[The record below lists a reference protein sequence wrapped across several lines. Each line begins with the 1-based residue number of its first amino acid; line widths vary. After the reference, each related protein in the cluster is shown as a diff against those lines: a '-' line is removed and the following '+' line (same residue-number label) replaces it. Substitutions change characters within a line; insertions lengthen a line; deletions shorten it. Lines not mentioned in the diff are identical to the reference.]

1 MQVLFCFGIEKR
13 RIMYYNIQKVSKG
26 VFMKLYAPR
35 YYKNFK
41 CIADKCEHSCCI
53 GWEIDIDEE
62 TLKKYE
68 SLENPYAPDILNS
81 ISYEGTPHFKLCE
94 GDRCPHLDKNGLCKI
109 ILSAGEEHLCGICRE
124 HPRFYNYTDVAEV
137 GLGMSCREAARII
150 LSSPNYGVTEQT
162 VEIAYDGEALSF
174 NGREERERIYKLFG
188 DKSTDYNTKL
198 QTLYSSY
205 KIDAGEDAVW
215 RGIINSLE
223 YLEENHKEL
232 FLNYSSQS
240 RPQGMD
246 EYLERALAYF
256 IYRHCTEAYDEEEF
270 RLRLNFCLFCERL
283 LASLIYSQKAGTLQE
298 IAVLAS
304 IISEEIEYSEDN
316 TQVLTW
322 R

>member
-1 MQVLFCFGIEKR
+1 
-13 RIMYYNIQKVSKG
+13 
-26 VFMKLYAPR
+26 MKLYAPE

-81 ISYEGTPHFKLCE
+81 ISYEGTPHFKLCA

-109 ILSAGEEHLCGICRE
+109 ILSAGEEHLCGICRQ

-205 KIDAGEDAVW
+205 KIDAGEDTVW
-215 RGIINSLE
+215 QEIINSLE
-223 YLEENHKEL
+223 YLEEAHKEL
-232 FLNYSSQS
+232 FLNYSSQN

-246 EYLERALAYF
+246 DYLERALMYF
-256 IYRHCTEAYDEEEF
+256 IYRHCTEAYDEEDF

-283 LASLIYSQKAGTLQE
+283 LASLIYSRKAGTLQE

-316 TQVLTW
+316 TGALTY
-322 R
+322 

>member
-1 MQVLFCFGIEKR
+1 
-13 RIMYYNIQKVSKG
+13 
-26 VFMKLYAPR
+26 MKLFAPE

-81 ISYEGTPHFKLCE
+81 ISFEGTPHFKLCK

-109 ILSAGEEHLCGICRE
+109 ILSAGEEHLCGICRQ

-150 LSSPNYGVTEQT
+150 LSSPNYGVME
-162 VEIAYDGEALSF
+162 EAGEFAYDGAEPSF

-205 KIDAGEDAVW
+205 KIDAGEDTVW
-215 RGIINSLE
+215 QEIINSLE
-223 YLEENHKEL
+223 YLEEAHKEL
-232 FLNYSSQS
+232 FLNYSSQN

-246 EYLERALAYF
+246 DYLERALMYF
-256 IYRHCTEAYDEEEF
+256 IYRHCTEAYDEEDF

-283 LASLIYSQKAGTLQE
+283 LASLIYSRKAGTLQE

>member
-1 MQVLFCFGIEKR
+1 
-13 RIMYYNIQKVSKG
+13 
-26 VFMKLYAPR
+26 MKLYAPE

-81 ISYEGTPHFKLCE
+81 ISYEGTPHFKLCA

-109 ILSAGEEHLCGICRE
+109 ILSAGEEHLCGICRQ

-150 LSSPNYGVTEQT
+150 LSSPNYGVMEETGGF
-162 VEIAYDGEALSF
+162 AYDGAEPSF

-205 KIDAGEDAVW
+205 KIDAGEDTVW
-215 RGIINSLE
+215 QEIINSLE
-223 YLEENHKEL
+223 YLEEAHKEL
-232 FLNYSSQS
+232 FLNYSSQN

-246 EYLERALAYF
+246 DYLERALMYF
-256 IYRHCTEAYDEEEF
+256 IYRHCTEAYDEEDF

-283 LASLIYSQKAGTLQE
+283 LASIIYSQKADTLQE

-316 TQVLTW
+316 TEALTY
-322 R
+322 

>member
-1 MQVLFCFGIEKR
+1 
-13 RIMYYNIQKVSKG
+13 
-26 VFMKLYAPR
+26 MKLFAPE

-81 ISYEGTPHFKLCE
+81 ISYEGTPHFKLCA

-109 ILSAGEEHLCGICRE
+109 ILSAGEEHLCGICRQ

-205 KIDAGEDAVW
+205 KLDAGEDAVW

-223 YLEENHKEL
+223 YLEEAHKEL
-232 FLNYSSQS
+232 FLNYSSQN

-246 EYLERALAYF
+246 DYLERALMYF
-256 IYRHCTEAYDEEEF
+256 IYRHCTEAYDEEDF

-283 LASLIYSQKAGTLQE
+283 LASLIYSRKAGTLQE

-316 TQVLTW
+316 TGALTY
-322 R
+322 

>member
-1 MQVLFCFGIEKR
+1 MTIRVPEYFCD
-13 RIMYYNIQKVSKG
+13 
-26 VFMKLYAPR
+26 
-35 YYKNFK
+35 FK
-41 CIADKCEHSCCI
+41 CIADKCRDSCCI

-68 SLENPYAPDILNS
+68 SLENPYAQDILNS
-81 ISYEGTPHFKLCE
+81 ISYEGTPHFKLCA

-150 LSSPNYGVTEQT
+150 LSSPNYGVTEQM

-215 RGIINSLE
+215 QGIINSLE

-283 LASLIYSQKAGTLQE
+283 LASLIYSQKAGALQE

>member
-1 MQVLFCFGIEKR
+1 
-13 RIMYYNIQKVSKG
+13 
-26 VFMKLYAPR
+26 MKLYAPE

-68 SLENPYAPDILNS
+68 NLENPYALEILNS

-109 ILSAGEEHLCGICRE
+109 ILSAGEEHLCAICRR

-137 GLGMSCREAARII
+137 GIGMSCREAARLI
-150 LSSPNYGVTEQT
+150 LSSPNYSVMEETE
-162 VEIAYDGEALSF
+162 EIAYEGEAPSF

-198 QTLYSSY
+198 QTIYSSY
-205 KIDAGEDAVW
+205 GIDAGEDTVW
-215 RGIINSLE
+215 QGIINSLE
-223 YLEENHKEL
+223 YLEEAHKEL

-240 RPQGMD
+240 RPHGMD
-246 EYLERALAYF
+246 DYLERTLAYF
-256 IYRHCTEAYDEEEF
+256 IYRHCTEAYDEADF

-283 LASLIYSQKAGTLQE
+283 LASLICSQKAGTLQE
-298 IAVLAS
+298 IAVFAS

-316 TQVLTW
+316 TEALTY
-322 R
+322 

>member
-1 MQVLFCFGIEKR
+1 
-13 RIMYYNIQKVSKG
+13 
-26 VFMKLYAPR
+26 MKLYAPE

-41 CIADKCEHSCCI
+41 CIADKCDHSCCI

-68 SLENPYAPDILNS
+68 SLENPYAFGILNS
-81 ISYEGTPHFKLCE
+81 ISYEGTPHFKLCA
-94 GDRCPHLDKNGLCKI
+94 GDRCPHLDKNGLCQI
-109 ILSAGEEHLCGICRE
+109 ILSAGEEHLCGICRQ

-150 LSSPNYGVTEQT
+150 LSSPNYGVMEATGK
-162 VEIAYDGEALSF
+162 IAYDGAQPSF

-205 KIDAGEDAVW
+205 KIYAGEDTVW
-215 RGIINSLE
+215 QEIINSLE
-223 YLEENHKEL
+223 YLEEAHKEL
-232 FLNYSSQS
+232 FLNYSSQN

-246 EYLERALAYF
+246 DYLERALMYF
-256 IYRHCTEAYDEEEF
+256 VYRHCTEAYDEEDF

-283 LASLIYSQKAGTLQE
+283 LASLIYSQKAVTLQE

-316 TQVLTW
+316 TEALTY
-322 R
+322 